1 MHTGGSSHF
10 SKKEWVIWEWPMCN
24 RAITVSFFSEDKQ
37 YINSEMSDVIYFPG
51 THPTQI
57 ATSLKIYLNARGLQ
71 DCRLQCTITLH
82 LCLLRSDCIFDSSS
96 VTVSISNQENSNHD
110 PRSNC
115 WKSQIVLCSVGWGW
129 PKKPQVTPGI
139 GGSFRCHLQ
148 QLVIPTT
155 NRTHWVAACGQLT
168 PVGDNM
174 PRFCCCTFFTT
185 HN

>member
-1 MHTGGSSHF
+1 
-10 SKKEWVIWEWPMCN
+10 MCN

-57 ATSLKIYLNARGLQ
+57 ATSLNIFTGTRFAGLPPTVHNYPTSLPPPF
-71 DCRLQCTITLH
+71 RL
-82 LCLLRSDCIFDSSS
+82 CIFDSSS